1 MRVNAKKDT
10 TVHEA
15 SPCIYIPLCRTGP
28 EACFI
33 LSIFFLFFDNMS
45 KFQVHLSIND
55 CHVKKS
61 ISWPFYSFLI
71 MEYIIRARAVY
82 C

>member
-15 SPCIYIPLCRTGP
+15 IPCMYIPLCMTGP
-28 EACFI
+28 EASFI

-45 KFQVHLSIND
+45 KFQVHPYIND

-61 ISWPFYSFLI
+61 VIVAFSFLI
-71 MEYIIRARAVY
+71 MEYIILARAVY